1 MRSLSRII
9 LLAFLVKSK
18 TKQVKKSD
26 RFALASVVSNGYNRH
41 AMNDDKFTPE
51 EVYQAA
57 LEYLYSFVDFSL
69 LHQPQISPDHFNL
82 DRMRQF
88 ARLLG
93 DPQKAYPIVHV
104 AGTKGK
110 GSVSALCASALRAA
124 GYTAGL
130 YTSPHLDDYAER
142 IQVDGVPIPHADL
155 VSLVEELKPWIVQVP
170 NLSTFEITTALAF
183 LYFARRGVDAAVIE
197 VGLGGRLD
205 ATNIV
210 TPIVSV
216 ITSISYD
223 HTQLLG
229 STLAEIAIEKAGII
243 KPGRPVVL
251 APQPLEAYQAVE
263 HIAHQ
268 RSAPLYRVGKDYLYT
283 PLKSSLEHQSFIVWS
298 AVGGAQP
305 EAAYTAGEEQNQEPL
320 KLTIPLLGAH
330 QVDNAA
336 TAYVALQVAAQVG
349 LFITDDQIVDGFR
362 QVVWQGRFEILQR
375 DPFVVID
382 CAHNRDSALHL
393 RQTLD
398 TYLPGKPVTLIFGA
412 SEDKDIAGM
421 FAELLPRVERVV
433 VVKSFHPRAAD
444 PHRLE
449 ALVRQYDRP
458 VTIIPDVAD
467 ALRQTL
473 SLARPEEVI
482 LVAGSIFVA
491 AGARIAWLK
500 QYGEIQV

>member
-1 MRSLSRII
+1 M
-9 LLAFLVKSK
+9 
-18 TKQVKKSD
+18 
-26 RFALASVVSNGYNRH
+26 ALARDESNGYNRH
-41 AMNDDKFTPE
+41 AMNTENIEIEPI
-51 EVYQAA
+51 YQST

-69 LHQPQISPDHFNL
+69 LHQPQITPDQFNL
-82 DRMRQF
+82 ERMRAF
-88 ARLLG
+88 ASLLG
-93 DPQKAYPIVHV
+93 DPQKAYPVLHV

-110 GSVSALCASALRAA
+110 GSVSALCASALCAA
-124 GYTAGL
+124 GYTVGL

-142 IQVDGVPIPHADL
+142 IQVDGASIPHADL
-155 VSLVEELKPWIVQVP
+155 VNLVEELKPWIVQVP

-183 LYFARRGVDAAVIE
+183 LYFARREVDVAVIE

-229 STLAEIAIEKAGII
+229 NTLAEIAMEKAGII

-263 HIAHQ
+263 HAAHQ
-268 RSAPLYRVGKDYLYT
+268 RSAPLYRVGKDYLFT
-283 PLKSSLEHQSFIVWS
+283 PLKHSLQGQSFIIWP
-298 AVGGAQP
+298 AIGGAQP
-305 EAAYTAGEEQNQEPL
+305 EAAYTAEAEQIQEPV
-320 KLTIPLLGAH
+320 KLTIPLLGLH

-349 LFITDDQIVDGFR
+349 LFITDDTIVTGFR
-362 QVVWQGRFEILQR
+362 QVQWPARFEILQQE
-375 DPFVVID
+375 PLVVVD
-382 CAHNRDSALHL
+382 SAHNRDSALHL

-398 TYLPGKPVTLIFGA
+398 DYLPGKPITMIFGA

-421 FAELLPRVERVV
+421 FAELLPRVRRLVL
-433 VVKSFHPRAAD
+433 VKSFHPRAAD
-444 PHRLE
+444 PEKL
-449 ALVRQYDRP
+449 ANLARP
-458 VTIIPDVAD
+458 SSCLVTIIPDVAD
-467 ALRQTL
+467 ALMETL
-473 SLARPEEVI
+473 HQAERDEII

-500 QYGEIQV
+500 QYGTG